1 MTPCLPLTA
10 TPGQTPGTCHA
21 PWRVGTSLRRRLA
34 WSSTD
39 TSLWGRVGSGV
50 PWPAPLCP
58 VFLPG
63 EAPSTAASI
72 SASSHGTWYTGEAGA
87 GQGSASASEARL
99 GAGPPG
105 TALRAY
111 GPAGAPGGPAPPLL
125 TLLPDRVTRGPGN
138 SQAGTSEAGTQG
150 SLDTTGQ
157 LTAACEAHDPGSATF
172 QGFGHPGL
180 EVGTGAVGS
189 GRARGRCQALPG
201 GPPHQVVGFCP
212 SPGLGQPPSRST
224 EVGSCGA

>member
-1 MTPCLPLTA
+1 MP
-10 TPGQTPGTCHA
+10 PGAWGRPYGGGSRGAPQTPHCGA
-21 PWRVGTSLRRRLA
+21 ASDLGSPGPPLSALSFSLARR
-34 WSSTD
+34 
-39 TSLWGRVGSGV
+39 
-50 PWPAPLCP
+50 PPQP
-58 VFLPG
+58 
-63 EAPSTAASI
+63 ASI

>member
-1 MTPCLPLTA
+1 MELRRHLIVGPRRTWGPLARPSLPCLSPWRGTPHSPPPSLRVPTA
-10 TPGQTPGTCHA
+10 PGTQ
-21 PWRVGTSLRRRLA
+21 VRL
-34 WSSTD
+34 
-39 TSLWGRVGSGV
+39 G
-50 PWPAPLCP
+50 
-58 VFLPG
+58 PG
-63 EAPSTAASI
+63 
-72 SASSHGTWYTGEAGA
+72 
-87 GQGSASASEARL
+87 RL

-201 GPPHQVVGFCP
+201 GPPHQVAGFCP